1 MKLLTAVDFS
11 PQTGKVLEAARDL
24 ATALGAELWL
34 VHAAAPEPVVVRGH
48 GAGARR
54 DRQQTAEEYRQ
65 EHRLIQDAA
74 ADAREAGIKTTGLL
88 VQGPPAKMILK
99 EAADLDADM
108 IVVGSHGFG
117 AVLGLLLGS
126 VSKTVLRKANCPVLV
141 VPADRQEP

>member
-11 PQTGKVLEAARDL
+11 PQTGRVLDAARHL
-24 ATALGAELWL
+24 ATALQAELWL
-34 VHAAAPEPVVVRGH
+34 VHAAAPEPVVRGY
-48 GAGARR
+48 GAGARQ
-54 DRQQTAEEYRQ
+54 DRKQTAREYRE
-65 EHRLIQDAA
+65 EHRLIQEAA
-74 ADAREAGIKTTGLL
+74 ADAREAGIKATGLL

-126 VSKTVLRKANCPVLV
+126 VSKTVLRKADCPVLV
-141 VPADRQEP
+141 VPADRSEP